1 MKVKEVMTKEVKSL
15 SPDMSAKAA
24 LDMLIEMK
32 ISGLPVIDENDKLV
46 GMFTEKGI
54 LKSILPSYVHNVG
67 RFEYLENPKGVKTKI
82 ANLEKVKVRDIMTR
96 DVTTISEEATLSEA
110 ARIILT
116 QKIRRMP
123 VLSSEG
129 KVIGIVAR
137 EDILKGLLGLLIQ
150 KG

>member
-1 MKVKEVMTKEVKSL
+1 MKVKEVMTKEIKSI

-32 ISGLPVIDENDKLV
+32 ISGLPVIDENGKLT
-46 GMFTEKGI
+46 GMFTEKEI
-54 LKSILPSYVHNVG
+54 LKNILPSYVHHVG
-67 RFEYLENPKGVKTKI
+67 KFEYMENPKGVKTKI
-82 ANLEKVKVRDIMTR
+82 ANLEKVKVKDIMRR
-96 DVTTISEEATLSEA
+96 DVTTISEEATLTEA

-116 QKIRRMP
+116 QKVRRMP
-123 VLSSEG
+123 VLDREG
-129 KVIGIVAR
+129 KIIGIAAR